1 MMSKIG
7 LRIKA
12 IRKQKGLTQ
21 KELGERLNVSGA
33 MIAQYETGKR
43 KPKKETIEQIAKALD
58 VPSYDLLLRD
68 SVDSRFEE
76 INDIIKSLNLGVPI
90 SVDKENKEMFISFP
104 TDESIQDFKKG
115 QDKTKLLDCYDS
127 LNSLGKKEA
136 LKRVDELT
144 LIEKYTKKDPGN
156 DNQDQE

>member
-1 MMSKIG
+1 MSRIG

-58 VPSYDLLLRD
+58 VPSYDLLD
-68 SVDSRFEE
+68 NRFEE

-90 SVDKENKEMFISFP
+90 SVDKENKEMFIGFP

-156 DNQDQE
+156 DNQNQE